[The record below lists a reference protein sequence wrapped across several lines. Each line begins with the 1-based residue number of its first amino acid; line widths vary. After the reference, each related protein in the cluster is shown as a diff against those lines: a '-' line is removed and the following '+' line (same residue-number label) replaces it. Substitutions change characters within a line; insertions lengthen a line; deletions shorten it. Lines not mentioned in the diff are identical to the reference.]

1 MSTDP
6 PLYLR
11 AAPAL
16 LQGWCGP
23 LHHER
28 FGAIT
33 ATGRTDEDGMWQCL
47 SSLVDNVEPYT
58 PEELFFDL
66 SQAGC
71 RDHVARLLLQS
82 VKHRHGRT
90 SKLHPVV
97 WVGPARAV
105 LLPHRFSEEGREGS
119 VRLDGFCATCDDERD
134 RDGHTYIHQDWL
146 LEYRDGTYQGSDR
159 FWDLDPTDDRKLAD
173 GTRLMDAMALLT
185 LAEIRFH

>member
-1 MSTDP
+1 
-6 PLYLR
+6 
-11 AAPAL
+11 
-16 LQGWCGP
+16 
-23 LHHER
+23 
-28 FGAIT
+28 
-33 ATGRTDEDGMWQCL
+33 MWLCL

-105 LLPHRFSEEGREGS
+105 LLPHRFSEEGREGAI
-119 VRLDGFCATCDDERD
+119 RLDSYCATCDDERD
-134 RDGHTYIHQDWL
+134 RDGHAHIHQDWL
-146 LEYRDGTYQGSDR
+146 LEFREGTYQGSDR
-159 FWDLDPTDDRKLAD
+159 FWDLDPTDARKLAD
-173 GTRLMDAMALLT
+173 GTRLMDAVALLA